1 MYRYAIYFV
10 PPPDTALGAFGT
22 RWLGLGESAPPDL
35 AGVSVDDWRNAV
47 AAPQRYGFH
56 ATLKA
61 PFRLAEGH
69 DERALAAALESFCRT
84 RAAVP
89 VGKLAL
95 RMLSDFLVLAP
106 MEAGAAAELAADCMR
121 AFDPF
126 RAPPT
131 AGDIARRTPDRL
143 TASEK
148 ANLERWGY
156 PWVMEEY
163 RFHLTLTGPL
173 DEAERARFGAAIA
186 RAALPAVAEAV
197 GIGDICLCGQP
208 APDAEFRVLRRIA
221 LGDSGGGRSRSV
233 SRGGS

>member
-1 MYRYAIYFV
+1 MHRYAIYYV
-10 PPPDTALGAFGT
+10 PPPGSALGAFGA
-22 RWLGLGESAPPDL
+22 RWLGLDGSTPPDL
-35 AGVSVDDWRNAV
+35 AGVSVADWRRAV
-47 AAPQRYGFH
+47 ATPRRYGFH

-61 PFRLAEGH
+61 PFRLADGR

-95 RMLSDFLVLAP
+95 RVLSDFLVLAP
-106 MEAGAAAELAADCMR
+106 MEADAAAELAADCVR

-131 AGDIARRTPDRL
+131 SEELERRRPERL
-143 TASEK
+143 TESEK
-148 ANLERWGY
+148 ANLDRWGY
-156 PWVMEEY
+156 PWVMADS

-173 DEAERARFGAAIA
+173 DQAARAKFGAGIA
-186 RAALPAVAEAV
+186 RIVLPAVAEPV

-208 APDAEFRVLRRIA
+208 GPDADFRVLRRFVLEGA
-221 LGDSGGGRSRSV
+221 GGG
-233 SRGGS
+233 